1 MKLLAIK
8 AEKLERETFFFF
20 FKTVPCGYLP
30 FFLVVNFKE
39 A

>member
-8 AEKLERETFFFF
+8 AEELECVRFFFF
-20 FKTVPCGYLP
+20 LTVPCGYLP